1 MDFSREFGIAP
12 NIIEKDYMLGWLLAG
27 ISQHAELS
35 NNWIF
40 KGGTCLKKCYSETYR
55 FSEDLDF
62 TLTQPEHQNKDFLI
76 NIFKEIATWIYD
88 ATGIEVPREMI
99 RFDIYK
105 NPGERISVEG
115 RIYYKGPLGFSGAP
129 PRIKLDL
136 TAKEAFVLDQVNR
149 EVHHPY
155 SDKPEGGIHIQCYC
169 LEEVF
174 AEKIRALAE
183 RLRPRDLYDVIHL
196 YRRNIASQ
204 DRKLIFSTL
213 KKKCEFKEIPVPTM
227 KILESKPERA
237 ELVSEWENMLG
248 HQVPVLPPF
257 EQYWHELPEVFEW
270 LYRAVEKI
278 APAAMPV
285 MMQEIDVSWHPP
297 AMAQAWHTTIPI
309 EILRYAASAR
319 LCINLTYKAS
329 ERMIEPYS
337 LRRTSEGN
345 LLLYAVKHDTGE
357 LRSYRVDRIQ
367 NATVTQ
373 IPFQPRYAVELTAAS
388 PLSIPPTAIRT
399 GRISRKRLQ
408 QIKSIVRRPKGYKPD
423 YGPKYIF
430 ECSYCGKR
438 FSHKSYDVKLNNHK
452 DKHGYPCPGRIGS
465 YVDTKY

>member
-40 KGGTCLKKCYSETYR
+40 KGGTCLKKCYFETYH

-88 ATGIEVPREMI
+88 ATGNEVPREMI
-99 RFDIYK
+99 RFDINK

-115 RIYYKGPLGFSGAP
+115 RIYYKGPLGFSGAL

-136 TAKEAFVLDQVNR
+136 TAEEAFVLDQVNR

-169 LEEVF
+169 FEEVF

-196 YRRNIASQ
+196 YRRDITGQ
-204 DRKLIFSTL
+204 DRKLILSTL
-213 KKKCEFKEIPVPTM
+213 KQKCEFKGIPVPTM

-237 ELVSEWENMLG
+237 ELASEWENMLG

-257 EQYWHELPEVFEW
+257 EQYWQELPEVFEW

-285 MMQEIDVSWHPP
+285 MMQEIDASWHPP
-297 AMAQAWHTTIPI
+297 AMVQAWHTTIPI
-309 EILRYAASAR
+309 EIIRYAASTR

-373 IPFQPRYAVELTAAS
+373 IPFHPKYAIELTATS
-388 PLSIPPTAIRT
+388 PLSTPPTIIRA
-399 GRISRKRLQ
+399 GRIRGERPQ
-408 QIKSIVRRPKGYKPD
+408 QIKSIVRRAKGYKPD
-423 YGPKYIF
+423 HGPKYIF

-438 FSHKSYDVKLNNHK
+438 FSHKSYDAKLNNHK
-452 DKHGYPCPGRIGS
+452 DKHGYPCPGRIGF
-465 YVDTKY
+465 YIDTKY